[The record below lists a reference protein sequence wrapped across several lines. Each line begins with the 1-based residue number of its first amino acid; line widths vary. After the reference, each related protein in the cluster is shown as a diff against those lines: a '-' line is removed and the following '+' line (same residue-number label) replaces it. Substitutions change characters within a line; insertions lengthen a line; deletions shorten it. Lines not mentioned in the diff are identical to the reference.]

1 MLQRHRVGVTQGTW
15 RFLYFLV
22 PDRKFCIV
30 VALRKRNR
38 IDARVKKV
46 TWERLSYF
54 GVEM

>member
-46 TWERLSYF
+46 AWERLSYF